1 MRKRVLSLALIPL
14 LLFYAIPVGA
24 AEKEQRTWKDEIVYS
39 LLVDR
44 FFDGNIQNN
53 GDTNVNDPSAFNGG
67 DFEGITKKLN
77 YLKDMGFTAIIL
89 SPIFANDENG
99 YHGDWVTDFYK
110 TDKHYG
116 TIKEFKKLVNEAHK
130 REMKVIIDFQA
141 NNVGPESSWLTDPEK
156 QDWFHEEKK
165 ISKDGNQD
173 NLETGWVDGLPDL
186 NQDNDETRKYLLDAA
201 KWWITETD
209 IDGYRLNKVQ
219 YVAKDFWKEFVDAVK
234 SEKSNFYTIGD
245 VQGDADLISSYKQTG
260 IDAFMAYPQNAEL
273 RKAFAAPDKEFKPVF
288 NAFAKSED
296 EFGGNAPQAL
306 FMDTQGMPRFTKDAA
321 DHNENPGSRW
331 KMALSYLYTVPGVPI
346 VFYGSEIAL
355 NGDSAPDNHKLMNF
369 KTEQELVEY
378 ITKLS
383 DLRDMYPALIKGDME
398 LLYEKGGASVFKRV
412 YGDETIVVAMNNTTE
427 TQTINLTEKELEKN
441 KELRGML
448 NGDLVRSKD
457 NSYSIVID
465 RETTEVYTLSPKS
478 IINIPYLLV
487 IGLVLLIFGIFIA
500 LVIKRSKR
508 NQPK

>member
-39 LLVDR
+39 LMIDR
-44 FFDGNIQNN
+44 FFDGNTQNN
-53 GDTNVNDPSAFNGG
+53 GDADVNNPSAFNGG

-77 YLKDMGFTAIIL
+77 YLKDMGYTAIIL
-89 SPIFANDENG
+89 SPIFANEEKG
-99 YHGDWVTDFYK
+99 YHGDWVNDFYK

-130 REMKVIIDFQA
+130 RDMKVIIDFQA
-141 NNVGPESSWLTDPEK
+141 NNVGPNHSWLTDPNK
-156 QDWFHEEKK
+156 QDWFHEEKE
-165 ISKDGNQD
+165 ISNDSNQED
-173 NLETGWVDGLPDL
+173 LETAWIDGLPDL
-186 NQDNDETRKYLLDAA
+186 NQDNKETRDYLLDAA

-219 YVAKDFWKEFVDAVK
+219 YVEKDFWKDFVETVK

-245 VQGDADLISSYKQTG
+245 VQGDADLISSYKKTG
-260 IDAFMAYPQNAEL
+260 IDAFMAYPQNVEL
-273 RKAFAAPDKEFKPVF
+273 KETFAAPDNDLNPVF
-288 NAFAKSED
+288 DAFVKSED
-296 EFGGNAPQAL
+296 VSESKGSQGL
-306 FMDTQGMPRFTKDAA
+306 FMDTQNMPRFTKAAA
-321 DHNENPGSRW
+321 DHNENPGTRW
-331 KMALSYLYTVPGVPI
+331 KMALSYLYTMPGVPI

-355 NGDSAPDNHKLMNF
+355 NGDKAPDNHKLMDF
-369 KTEQELVEY
+369 KTEQELVDY

-383 DLRDMYPALIKGDME
+383 ELRDMYPALTKGDME
-398 LLYEKGGASVFKRV
+398 LLYEKGGTAVFKRV

-427 TQTINLTEKELEKN
+427 TQSIILTDKELEKN

-478 IINIPYLLV
+478 IINIPYLFV
-487 IGLVLLIFGIFIA
+487 IGLVLVIFGIFIA

>member
-1 MRKRVLSLALIPL
+1 MRNGVLTLALIPL

-24 AEKEQRTWKDEIVYS
+24 AEKEQRTWTDEIVYS
-39 LLVDR
+39 LMVDR
-44 FFDGNIQNN
+44 FFDGNTKNN
-53 GDTNVNDPSAFNGG
+53 GDANVNDPSAFNGG
-67 DFEGITKKLN
+67 DFEGVTKKLN

-89 SPIFANDENG
+89 SPVFANEDKG

-110 TDKHYG
+110 TDQHYG
-116 TIKEFKKLVNEAHK
+116 SMQEFKKLVNEAHNLD
-130 REMKVIIDFQA
+130 MKVILDFQA
-141 NNVGPESSWLTDPEK
+141 NNVGPHSSWVNDSDK
-156 QDWFHEEKK
+156 QDWFHEEKG
-165 ISKDGNQD
+165 ISNGGDQKL
-173 NLETGWVDGLPDL
+173 LETGWLDGLPDL
-186 NQDNDETRKYLLDAA
+186 NQDNEETREYLLDAA

-219 YVAKDFWKEFVDAVK
+219 FVAKDFWKEFVDTVK

-245 VQGDADLISSYKQTG
+245 IQGDADMISSYKETG
-260 IDAFMAYPQNAEL
+260 MDAFMAYPQNDEL
-273 RKAFAAPDKEFKPVF
+273 REAFSAPDKDLKPVF
-288 NAFAKSED
+288 NGFEESESK
-296 EFGGNAPQAL
+296 FGGKAPQAL

-331 KMALSYLYTVPGVPI
+331 RMALSYLYTMPGVPI

-355 NGDSAPDNHKLMNF
+355 NGNAAPDNHKLMNF

-383 DLRDMYPALIKGDME
+383 DLRDKHPALTKGDME
-398 LLYEKGGASVFKRV
+398 LLYEKGGTSVFKRV
-412 YGDETIVVAMNNTTE
+412 YGEETMVVTMNNTSE
-427 TQTINLTEKELEKN
+427 TQTIKITDKELDNN

-457 NSYSIVID
+457 NSYTIVID
-465 RETTEVYTLSPKS
+465 RESTEVYTLSPKS
-478 IINIPYLLV
+478 IINIPYMFV

-500 LVIKRSKR
+500 LIIKRSKR
-508 NQPK
+508 NERK

>member
-1 MRKRVLSLALIPL
+1 MRNGVLSLALIPL

-24 AEKEQRTWKDEIVYS
+24 AEKEQRTWTDEIVYS
-39 LLVDR
+39 LMVDR
-44 FFDGNIQNN
+44 FFDGNTKNN
-53 GDTNVNDPSAFNGG
+53 GDANVNDPSAFNGG
-67 DFEGITKKLN
+67 DFEGVTKKLN
-77 YLKDMGFTAIIL
+77 YLKDMGYTAIIL
-89 SPIFANDENG
+89 SPIFANEDKG

-110 TDKHYG
+110 TDQHYG
-116 TIKEFKKLVNEAHK
+116 TMKEFKKLVNEAHDLD
-130 REMKVIIDFQA
+130 MKVILDFQA
-141 NNVGPESSWLTDPEK
+141 NNVGPHSSWLNEEDK
-156 QDWFHEEKK
+156 QGWFHDKK
-165 ISKDGNQD
+165 EISNDGDQK
-173 NLETGWVDGLPDL
+173 LMETGWHDGLPDL
-186 NQDNDETRKYLLDAA
+186 NQDNEATREYLLDAA

-219 YVAKDFWKEFVDAVK
+219 YVGEDFWKEFVDAVK

-245 VQGDADLISSYKQTG
+245 VNGDADTISSYKETG
-260 IDAFMAYPQNAEL
+260 IDAFMAYPQNGAL
-273 RKAFAAPDKEFKPVF
+273 REAFSAPDKELKPVF
-288 NAFAKSED
+288 NAFEDSEAK
-296 EFGGNAPQAL
+296 FGGKAPQAL

-331 KMALSYLYTVPGVPI
+331 KMALSYLYTMPGVPI

-355 NGDSAPDNHKLMNF
+355 NGNLAPDNHKLMNF

-383 DLRDMYPALIKGDME
+383 DLRDMHPALTKGDME
-398 LLYEKGGASVFKRV
+398 ILYEQGGASVFKRV
-412 YGDETIVVAMNNTTE
+412 YGKETMVVVMNNTSGTK
-427 TQTINLTEKELEKN
+427 TIKLSDKQLEKN

-457 NSYSIVID
+457 NSYTIVID

-478 IINIPYLLV
+478 IINIPYLIV
-487 IGLVLLIFGIFIA
+487 IGLVLVIFAIFIA